1 MRPCPFPFLPRSA
14 RLAALALTCALAAVA
29 AEPAA
34 AEVYVPRNVAGD
46 PVLPAGL
53 RRVLVLPVHG
63 GVHAPAET
71 AEMLDAV
78 LLTALQG
85 RQRFEVVALA
95 RAECRALF
103 DRTDFASTAALP
115 AGFVAGL
122 AARHAADALL
132 FVDVTAYGA
141 YPPQV
146 LGLRLKLVAADGTR
160 LVWACDEVVSAADP
174 AVRRGA
180 REWHRGREQDGRP
193 FDLAPA
199 ALQSPRWFAGY
210 VAEAVFATL
219 PRR

>member
-1 MRPCPFPFLPRSA
+1 MRPFRFPLPRRSA
-14 RLAALALTCALAAVA
+14 GLAGLALACVLAAAA

-34 AEVYVPRNVAGD
+34 AVYVPRNVAGD

-78 LLTALQG
+78 LLAALQG

-95 RAECRALF
+95 RGESRALF
-103 DRTDFASTAALP
+103 DRADFASTAALP